1 MDGSGGGRVV
11 RASLGTVLLVSLI
24 WFLFICILANQVT
37 EEKAVRTIS
46 STRNLNVLTFIG
58 SKQHPLHLRGSPKLI
73 TVSKRRVPNGPD
85 PIHNRYD
92 HISLFTAGKFFLHAN
107 EMRNFCCVM
116 LWLWLFLFEC
126 VL

>member
-85 PIHNRYD
+85 PIHNRRARD
-92 HISLFTAGKFFLHAN
+92 SREPPT
-107 EMRNFCCVM
+107 
-116 LWLWLFLFEC
+116 
-126 VL
+126 